1 MTAAS
6 IYPSIWLAEFGEF
19 AEWQNYR
26 EIAAGAHPVLAE
38 IDDRLIHSRRP
49 FQVNG
54 YCSLCGSVQPLS
66 VRWDYAGTDGNGTIF
81 PAWTEIAAC
90 GCCGSNS
97 RMRALFSYLT
107 EKLAVAADAEIYIAE
122 QVTEYYRRLKARY
135 PNLVGS
141 EYLGTDLAPG
151 ETVHRE
157 AEFIR
162 HEDITRLSFQ
172 SGRFDLIITQDVFE
186 HVPDYRSAFSECR
199 RVLKSGGHL
208 LFTVPF
214 FYHQPDTEIRAAVSA
229 SGEIEHL
236 LPPEYHGNP
245 LGGGALCFQ
254 HFGWDLL
261 GSLKQ
266 AGFSEA
272 TAALYWG
279 PHQGHFG
286 QYFFVF
292 SAKA

>member
-1 MTAAS
+1 MKAAS
-6 IYPSIWLAEFGEF
+6 IYPSIWLAELDGF
-19 AEWQNYR
+19 ASWQSYR
-26 EIAAGAHPVLAE
+26 ENAAGLHPVLVE
-38 IDDRLIHSRRP
+38 LDDRLMHSRRP
-49 FQVNG
+49 FVVNG
-54 YCSLCGSVQPLS
+54 YCSLCASVQPLS
-66 VRWDYAGTDGNGTIF
+66 VRWDYAGGDGNGAIA

-107 EKLAVAADAEIYIAE
+107 DKLAVPPDAEIYIAE
-122 QVTEYYRRLKARY
+122 QVTEYYRRLKSRY
-135 PNLVGS
+135 QNLVGS

-151 ETVHRE
+151 EIVLRG

-162 HEDITRLSFQ
+162 HEDITRLSFD

-199 RVLKSGGHL
+199 RVLKSDGHL

-214 FYHQPDTEIRAAVSA
+214 FYPRPDTEVRAVVSA
-229 SGEIEHL
+229 QGEVEHL

-254 HFGWDLL
+254 HFGWDILD
-261 GSLKQ
+261 SLKQ

-272 TAALYWG
+272 KAALYWG

-286 QYFFVF
+286 QYFFVL
-292 SAKA
+292 SARA